1 MIEELEVVADFRR
14 VNSRGFDVLAGETE
28 GEWRFGNGR
37 GEVSRPPRGGLGYE
51 KWNVEGNMDRKYRG
65 STDKAKQG
73 LD

>member
-37 GEVSRPPRGGLGYE
+37 VEVSRPR
-51 KWNVEGNMDRKYRG
+51 RG
-65 STDKAKQG
+65 SSSSASGRSWIREVDG
-73 LD
+73 GR